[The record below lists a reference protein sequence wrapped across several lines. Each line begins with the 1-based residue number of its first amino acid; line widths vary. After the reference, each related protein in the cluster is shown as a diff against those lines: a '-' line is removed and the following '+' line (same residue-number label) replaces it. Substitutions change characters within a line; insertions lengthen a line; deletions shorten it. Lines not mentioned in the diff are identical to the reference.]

1 MSELDSTTAIGDQ
14 IQAMQS
20 QIDALLLRV
29 ADLEATLAHEHE
41 DLVALKEVSTEDHRK
56 LESLKGGAEGKPSR
70 PSFTPVGL

>member
-1 MSELDSTTAIGDQ
+1 MGDQ

-20 QIDALLLRV
+20 QIDALILRV

-41 DLVALKEVSTEDHRK
+41 DLVALKEVADEDHRK
-56 LESLKGGAEGKPSR
+56 LESLKSVSGGKPSR